1 MLEFFRANLPKNVDF
16 NCFTSL
22 LIGGIYYL
30 IIHRTKSTF
39 CEIDFNKP
47 EGKKLLTDTIEQL
60 IHTVYKSESINTEI
74 EEVALSLL
82 QQGVDEKVVSIST
95 KLPIQ
100 TINKMKQKIK
110 G

>member
-1 MLEFFRANLPKNVDF
+1 M
-16 NCFTSL
+16 
-22 LIGGIYYL
+22 Y
-30 IIHRTKSTF
+30 H
-39 CEIDFNKP
+39 IDFNKP
-47 EGKKLLTDTIEQL
+47 EGRKLLTDTIEQL
-60 IHTVYKSESINTEI
+60 IRTVYKSESINTEI

>member
-1 MLEFFRANLPKNVDF
+1 MKLFL
-16 NCFTSL
+16 S
-22 LIGGIYYL
+22 
-30 IIHRTKSTF
+30 RTHV
-39 CEIDFNKP
+39 NKP
-47 EGKKLLTDTIEQL
+47 EGRKLLTDTIEQL
-60 IHTVYKSESINTEI
+60 IRTVYKSESINTEI